1 MIYSY
6 GYKIFNHPSAD
17 LSLYECGFEE
27 CIPEYTYGPCERQH
41 YVMHYILSGKG
52 TFCAEGKTYS
62 LGQGDLFLI
71 VPGQTTVY
79 SADKQNPWTY
89 VWVGFNGLKAE
100 SYMNAIGLTI
110 QSPVMHY
117 SLKKELKPL
126 FRDMINAPSATPMI
140 QETEQ
145 IATFYH
151 ILSRLLEN
159 AQNTPKKKIP
169 SNQKEIYLRK
179 ALSYI
184 DIHYAEDISV
194 AEISD
199 FINID
204 RTYLFNLFKS
214 LLNMSPQQYL
224 LNYRIS
230 KAALMLE
237 HSDLSVAEIASY
249 VGYTDP
255 LAFSKAFKKV
265 KQISPQNYRNKK
277 RKDE

>member
-27 CIPEYTYGPCERQH
+27 CIPEYTFGPCERQH
-41 YVMHYILSGKG
+41 YVIHYILSGKG
-52 TFCAEGKTYS
+52 TFSSEGKTYN
-62 LGQGDLFLI
+62 LCTNDLFLI
-71 VPGQTTVY
+71 IPGQTTVY
-79 SADKQNPWTY
+79 SADKEDPWTY
-89 VWVGFNGLKAE
+89 VWVGFNGLKSE
-100 SYMNAIGLTI
+100 SYMNALGFSAE
-110 QSPVMHY
+110 SPIMHY
-117 SLKKELKPL
+117 NLKKDLTHL
-126 FRDMINAPSATPMI
+126 FLDMINTHSSTPMV

-145 IATFYH
+145 IANLYH
-151 ILSRLLEN
+151 LLSRLLEN
-159 AQNTPKKKIP
+159 TKDIPKKRIP
-169 SNQKEIYLRK
+169 TNQKEIYLRK

-184 DIHYAEDISV
+184 DIHYAEDITV
-194 AEISD
+194 TEISN

-237 HSDLSVAEIASY
+237 HSELSVAEIANY

-265 KQISPQNYRNKK
+265 KQLSPQNYRNKK
-277 RKDE
+277 RKTE